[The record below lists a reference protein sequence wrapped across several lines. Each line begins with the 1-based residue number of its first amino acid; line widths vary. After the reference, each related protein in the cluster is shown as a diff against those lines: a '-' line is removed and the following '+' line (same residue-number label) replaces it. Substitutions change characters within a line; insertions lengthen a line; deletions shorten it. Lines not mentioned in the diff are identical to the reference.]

1 MITPVAIANIGYKTY
16 VIFALI
22 NAMFLPVVF
31 LFFPEV
37 CLTLNVSKICD

>member
-1 MITPVAIANIGYKTY
+1 MITPVAIANIGYKKY

-22 NAMFLPVVF
+22 NAMFLPIVF

-37 CLTLNVSKICD
+37 CITLSSSKICN